1 MADSVVQCI
10 TVEDVARTTRTAGF
24 YPIDVDPSGPRP
36 RFTVALLTSCT
47 AGAPLVPRGHG
58 GPVDGRDDC
67 WASDRAADRP
77 AGRGRM

>member
-36 RFTVALLTSCT
+36 RFTVALLTV
-47 AGAPLVPRGHG
+47 APQGRRWFLVGM
-58 GPVDGRDDC
+58 
-67 WASDRAADRP
+67 ADP
-77 AGRGRM
+77 WTDEMIAGRRIGPRIVLPGEAE